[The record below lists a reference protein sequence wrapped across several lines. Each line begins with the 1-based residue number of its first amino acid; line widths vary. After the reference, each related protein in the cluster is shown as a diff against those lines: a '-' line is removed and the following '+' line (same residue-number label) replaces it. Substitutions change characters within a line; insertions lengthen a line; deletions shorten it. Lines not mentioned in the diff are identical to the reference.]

1 MSTST
6 TPVSARRA
14 ATQARLA
21 DAAVTVF
28 ARKGVP
34 GSTLEEICEE
44 AGFTRGAFYSNFD
57 SKDELCMAVLS
68 RYAEKNLAALSSSL
82 DFPDD
87 GHEALHDRI
96 HDIIALFASA
106 VGSDPTTVVAILE
119 ITLEA
124 ARNPH
129 LREAYQL
136 VEATIAPAL
145 RTMVEQALRDHNVT
159 TTISVADL
167 IDVTRAVFDS
177 RVLAAMASGRKADID
192 RMIEQLTTMVLTFIR
207 PL

>member
-1 MSTST
+1 MSTT
-6 TPVSARRA
+6 TVSARRA
-14 ATQARLA
+14 VTQARLA
-21 DAAVTVF
+21 DAAVAVF

-34 GSTLEEICEE
+34 GSTVEEICEE

-68 RYAEKNLAALSSSL
+68 RYAEKNLAVLSSSL
-82 DFPDD
+82 DFPND
-87 GHEALHDRI
+87 GQDVLRDRI
-96 HDIIALFASA
+96 HDIIALFSSA

-124 ARNPH
+124 TRNPQ
-129 LREAYQL
+129 LREAYQH
-136 VEATIAPAL
+136 VEAAISPAL
-145 RTMVEQALRDHNVT
+145 REMVERALRDHDVT
-159 TTISVADL
+159 TTISVNDL

-177 RVLAAMASGRKADID
+177 RVLATMASGRKADID
-192 RMIEQLTTMVLTFIR
+192 RMTNQLTTMVLAFIR

>member
-1 MSTST
+1 MSTT
-6 TPVSARRA
+6 TVSARRA
-14 ATQARLA
+14 VTQARLA
-21 DAAVTVF
+21 DAAVAVF

-34 GSTLEEICEE
+34 GSTGEEICEE

-68 RYAEKNLAALSSSL
+68 RYAEKNLAVLSSSL
-82 DFPDD
+82 DFPND
-87 GHEALHDRI
+87 GQDVLRDRI
-96 HDIIALFASA
+96 HDIIALFSSA

-124 ARNPH
+124 TRNPQ
-129 LREAYQL
+129 LREAYQH
-136 VEATIAPAL
+136 VEAAISPAL
-145 RTMVEQALRDHNVT
+145 REMVERALRDHDVT
-159 TTISVADL
+159 TTISVNDL

-177 RVLAAMASGRKADID
+177 RVLATMASGRKADID
-192 RMIEQLTTMVLTFIR
+192 RMTNQLTTMVLAFIR

>member
-1 MSTST
+1 MSTTTVST
-6 TPVSARRA
+6 RRA

-21 DAAVTVF
+21 DAAVAVF

-34 GSTLEEICEE
+34 GSTVEEICEE

-68 RYAEKNLAALSSSL
+68 RYAEKNLAVLSSSL
-82 DFPDD
+82 DFPND
-87 GHEALHDRI
+87 GQDALRDRI
-96 HDIIALFASA
+96 HDIIALFSSA

-124 ARNPH
+124 TRNPR
-129 LREAYQL
+129 LREAYQH
-136 VEATIAPAL
+136 VEAAISP
-145 RTMVEQALRDHNVT
+145 ALRDHDVT
-159 TTISVADL
+159 TTISVNDL
-167 IDVTRAVFDS
+167 IEVTRAVFDS
-177 RVLAAMASGRKADID
+177 RVLATMASGRKADID
-192 RMIEQLTTMVLTFIR
+192 RMTNQLTTMVLAFIR